1 MIVVAII
8 GILAAVAIPQY
19 QNYVARA
26 QVSEALVLA
35 SGAKTAVAEYA
46 SVKGEFP
53 TNNDDAGLE
62 DKDDIKGTYVDTVE
76 VGADGVITA
85 TFGDDAHTNLIGGTL
100 MLTPGGLDSGSITWT
115 CTGSTD
121 IGSYLPSS
129 CDSSPAIEGAVGA
142 STRMASLPLELPE
155 EEPEVGKGSSWAE
168 IVKAGKEDEFD
179 ACWNYAKKQWEAGE
193 NSSTGN
199 QENFKVYARMTSNNE
214 PSQCTKGAQRR
225 LPGQCALYPGT
236 CKDQW
241 VLVPNCDGHLGTYV
255 QADKVDGACYC
266 QSWSDVGCG

>member
-1 MIVVAII
+1 MGANDSHRPSPLWNNMTHKGFTLIELMIVVAII

-53 TNNDDAGLE
+53 ASSDDAGI
-62 DKDDIKGTYVDTVE
+62 DAMAGKYVASVE

-85 TFGDDAHTNLIGGTL
+85 TFGDDAHTELKDHEL
-100 MLTPGGLDSGSITWT
+100 FLTPGGLDSGSITWT
-115 CTGSTD
+115 CTGSAD

-129 CDSSPAIEGAVGA
+129 CDSSPAMEGAVGA

-168 IVKAGKEDEFD
+168 IVKADKQEDFD
-179 ACWNYAKKQWEAGE
+179 ACWNIVLLQWEAGE
-193 NSSTGN
+193 NSCSGEDESLFVATCDQDKLKTYAIMENPKENPYFWPTGIGYTWN
-199 QENFKVYARMTSNNE
+199 W
-214 PSQCTKGAQRR
+214 
-225 LPGQCALYPGT
+225 
-236 CKDQW
+236 CK
-241 VLVPNCDGHLGTYV
+241 
-255 QADKVDGACYC
+255 
-266 QSWSDVGCG
+266 